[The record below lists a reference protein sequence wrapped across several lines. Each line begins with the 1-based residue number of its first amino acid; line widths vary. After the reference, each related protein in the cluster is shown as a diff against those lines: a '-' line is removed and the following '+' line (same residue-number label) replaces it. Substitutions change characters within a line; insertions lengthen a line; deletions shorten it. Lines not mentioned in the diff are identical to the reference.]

1 MEEKTGNK
9 HIKKYILKAI
19 LYIAFVYYIYMYLI
33 GFFTIISV
41 TIFVILNSIFEMLF
55 SNYSEYQFIDLAI
68 IVYFACYIIF
78 SPIVCYILAKIFGI
92 FKYIDKL
99 KNLITKFLVL
109 ILISFLSSVILFIKI
124 SNNGIDL
131 PLSLHLSL
139 TLFGLIPAYL
149 LYKYFQYLTKK
160 YPTPFEK
167 IGYYCSIEFY
177 KSLFKRKYF

>member
-1 MEEKTGNK
+1 MEQKIDNK
-9 HIKKYILKAI
+9 HIMKYILKAI

-99 KNLITKFLVL
+99 KNLILKFLVL
-109 ILISFLSSVILFIKI
+109 ILTSFLSLVSFNAKI
-124 SNNGIDL
+124 SSIACFRELKFQCNIA
-131 PLSLHLSL
+131 LSFKSNSKPMPKGLKSL
-139 TLFGLIPAYL
+139 TKLA
-149 LYKYFQYLTKK
+149 
-160 YPTPFEK
+160 
-167 IGYYCSIEFY
+167 
-177 KSLFKRKYF
+177 

>member
-1 MEEKTGNK
+1 MEEKIDNK

-68 IVYFACYIIF
+68 VVYFACFIVF
-78 SPIVCYILAKIFGI
+78 SPIICYILAKIFGI
-92 FKYIDKL
+92 FKYIEKL
-99 KNLITKFLVL
+99 KNLITKILVL
-109 ILISFLSSVILFIKI
+109 VLISFLSSLILFIKV

-139 TLFGLIPAYL
+139 TLFGLIPAFL
-149 LYKYFQYLTKK
+149 LYKYLKYLTKK
-160 YPTPFEK
+160 YPKPFEK
-167 IGYYCSIEFY
+167 IGYYSSIKFF
-177 KSLFKRKYF
+177 KGLFKRKNF

>member
-1 MEEKTGNK
+1 MEQKINNK
-9 HIKKYILKAI
+9 HIMKYILKAI

-68 IVYFACYIIF
+68 VVYFACFIVF
-78 SPIVCYILAKIFGI
+78 SPIICYILAKIFGI

-99 KNLITKFLVL
+99 KNLITKILVL
-109 ILISFLSSVILFIKI
+109 VLISFLSSLILFIKV

-139 TLFGLIPAYL
+139 TVFGLIPAFL
-149 LYKYFQYLTKK
+149 LYKYFQHLTKK
-160 YPTPFEK
+160 YPKPFEK

-177 KSLFKRKYF
+177 KNLFKRKNL

>member
-9 HIKKYILKAI
+9 YIKKYILKAI

-99 KNLITKFLVL
+99 KNLILKFMVLV
-109 ILISFLSSVILFIKI
+109 LISFLSSVILFIKI

-160 YPTPFEK
+160 YPEPFEK

-177 KSLFKRKYF
+177 KSLFKRNL